1 MTLHELFRELERH
14 DWFHQMSDDHRV
26 FVSGQEDWRRL
37 DAAAKSIEGGK
48 ELFQAYSKHVF
59 SGEAFGTP
67 KHPKP
72 DVRLEVKAIESDPNC
87 GEELTR
93 QLEEQ

>member
-14 DWFHQMSDDHRV
+14 DWFHQMSDDHSV
-26 FVSGQEDWRRL
+26 YQAGQTDWKRIE
-37 DAAAKSIEGGK
+37 AEAKKIDGGM
-48 ELFQAYSKHVF
+48 ELFREYSKHVF

-72 DVRLEVKAIESDPNC
+72 DVRLEVKAMEIDPNC